1 MTKDKSD
8 VTSNS
13 HAAETGAGEDHLD
26 AQGLAPMVQDEIGRR
41 LRAVYGQLA
50 EEPLP
55 DKFRKLLQELAN
67 SDNKEQPK

>member
-1 MTKDKSD
+1 
-8 VTSNS
+8 
-13 HAAETGAGEDHLD
+13 
-26 AQGLAPMVQDEIGRR
+26 MVQDEIGRR